1 MLFVVASME
10 PELSGLQRELEA
22 LESARGIGI
31 PVEFHFVGVGPRRA
45 GNTMAEAL
53 SRSKRKPEGVLML
66 GVAGAVDPEMD
77 SGEVILAD
85 SYALDTKEDTATD
98 ISPDPDMLQVAEATA
113 ADLRMPVS
121 RASSLTVDHLI
132 VDGWERRE
140 LREKYRVGSVNMED
154 HAVASAARKADV
166 PFLSVRTV
174 LDTAEQSI
182 PGYLPGLSKG
192 RSAVFTA
199 IMLKPWRI
207 PTLMRLK
214 SQMDLCQSVLTRFGM
229 TYFKKESERRR
240 SIREQQARE
249 AIY

>member
-1 MLFVVASME
+1 LLFVVASME
-10 PELSGLQRELEA
+10 PELAGLQRELEA
-22 LESARGIGI
+22 AESPRGVGI

-45 GNTMAEAL
+45 GSAMAEAL
-53 SRSKRKPEGVLML
+53 SRTKRKPEGVLML
-66 GVAGAVDPEMD
+66 GVAGAVDPGME
-77 SGEVILAD
+77 SGDVILAD
-85 SYALDTKEDTATD
+85 TYALDTKEDTSAD
-98 ISPDPDMLQVAEATA
+98 ISPDPGMLEVAEAAA

-132 VDGWERRE
+132 VEGQERRE
-140 LREKYRVGSVNMED
+140 LREKYKVGSVNMED
-154 HAVASAARKADV
+154 HAVASAASRAGI

-192 RSAVFTA
+192 RGAVFTE

-214 SQMDLCQSVLTRFGM
+214 SQMDLCQSVITRFGM
-229 TYFKKESERRR
+229 TYFKMESERRR
-240 SIREQQARE
+240 QVRDQQAKE

>member
-10 PELSGLQRELEA
+10 PELAGLQREVEA
-22 LESARGIGI
+22 LELPRGVGF
-31 PVEFHFVGVGPRRA
+31 PLEFHFVGVGPRRS
-45 GNTMAEAL
+45 GNAMTEAL

-66 GVAGAVDPEMD
+66 GVAGAVDPGME

-85 SYALDTKEDTATD
+85 SYALDTKEDTADD
-98 ISPDPDMLQVAEATA
+98 ISPDPDMLEIAEAVA
-113 ADLRMPVS
+113 ADLRMPV
-121 RASSLTVDHLI
+121 RRTSSLTVDHLI
-132 VDGWERRE
+132 VEGSERRE
-140 LREKYRVGSVNMED
+140 LREKYGVGSVNMED

-166 PFLSVRTV
+166 PFLSVRTI

-192 RSAVFTA
+192 RSAVLTE

-214 SQMDLCQSVLTRFGM
+214 SQMDLCQSVLTQFGM
-229 TYFKKESERRR
+229 TYFRKESERRR
-240 SIREQQARE
+240 NIREQQARE

>member
-1 MLFVVASME
+1 ME
-10 PELSGLQRELEA
+10 PELANLQRELGA
-22 LESARGIGI
+22 LESPRGAGI
-31 PVEFHFVGVGPRRA
+31 PVEFYFVGVGPRRA
-45 GNTMAEAL
+45 GDAMAKAL
-53 SRSKRKPEGVLML
+53 SGTKRKPDGILMF
-66 GVAGAVDPEMD
+66 GVAGAVDPGME

-85 SYALDTKEDTATD
+85 TYALDTQEDTATD
-98 ISPDPDMLQVAEATA
+98 IAPDPEMLQVAEATA
-113 ADLRMPVS
+113 AELRMPVS

-132 VDGWERRE
+132 VEGRERRE
-140 LREKYRVGSVNMED
+140 LREKYGVGSVNMED
-154 HAVASAARKADV
+154 HAVASAARKAEV

-192 RSAVFTA
+192 RNAVFTE

-229 TYFKKESERRR
+229 TYFKMESERRR
-240 SIREQQARE
+240 SVREKQARE

>member
-10 PELSGLQRELEA
+10 PELSGLQREVESLE
-22 LESARGIGI
+22 LPRGVGF
-31 PVEFHFVGVGPRRA
+31 PLEFHFLGVGPRRA
-45 GNTMAEAL
+45 GSAMTEAL

-66 GVAGAVDPEMD
+66 GVAGAVDPGME

-85 SYALDTKEDTATD
+85 SYALDTKEDTADD
-98 ISPDPDMLQVAEATA
+98 ISPDPDMLEIAETVA
-113 ADLRMPVS
+113 ADLRMPV
-121 RASSLTVDHLI
+121 RRTSSLTVDHLI
-132 VDGWERRE
+132 VEGSERRE
-140 LREKYRVGSVNMED
+140 LREKYEVGSVNMED

-166 PFLSVRTV
+166 PFLSVRTI

-192 RSAVFTA
+192 RSAVLTE

-207 PTLMRLK
+207 PTLMKLK
-214 SQMDLCQSVLTRFGM
+214 SQMDLCQSVLTQFGM
-229 TYFKKESERRR
+229 TYFRKESERRR
-240 SIREQQARE
+240 NIREQQARE